1 MINRRRF
8 LSVSLAAAAA
18 PIGSSF
24 AQAPAGGKMPR
35 VAYVWLFNVG
45 PSAPY
50 QPAFRARMSELGWVE
65 GKTFVAEYRS
75 ADGDPKK
82 LAAIMDEMVG
92 AKVDVIVAMCTPE
105 AIAAR
110 KATTTIPIVVTAVG
124 DPIAAGLV
132 KSMSRPDTNVTGVSA
147 VLLPLSA
154 KRMELLREISPRIRK
169 ASVVWNPVRKD
180 NEPEVK
186 IMQESGKK
194 VGIELQSYPVRSR
207 EEFATALDFL
217 ETDGTQAVLN
227 GGDTLLSL
235 EAPALVAKAAK
246 MRIPAVYESRYFVD
260 VGGLMSYGPNFPQM
274 HRRAADYV
282 DKILRGAKPADLPIE
297 EPTRFELVINRKT
310 AAAMGLTIPSEILMR
325 ADYIVD

>member
-1 MINRRRF
+1 MSHRRRF
-8 LSVSLAAAAA
+8 LAAIIAAASI
-18 PIGSSF
+18 PIFVHG
-24 AQAPAGGKMPR
+24 QAPGSGKLPR
-35 VAYVWLFNVG
+35 VAYVWLFDVG

-50 QPAFRARMSELGWVE
+50 QPAFRERMAELGWVE
-65 GKTFVAEYRS
+65 GKTFAADYRS
-75 ADGDPKK
+75 AQGSQEK
-82 LAAIMDEMVG
+82 LAAIMKELVDS
-92 AKVDVIVAMCTPE
+92 KVDVIVAMCTPE

-124 DPIAAGLV
+124 DPVAAGLV
-132 KSMSRPDTNVTGVSA
+132 NNLRRPDTNVTGVSA

-154 KRMELLREISPRIRK
+154 KRMELLREMSPRIRK

-186 IMQESGKK
+186 IMQEAGKK
-194 VGIELQSYPVRSR
+194 IGIDLQSYPVRSR
-207 EEFATALDFL
+207 EEFATALDFM

-235 EAPALVAKAAK
+235 EAKALVARAAK
-246 MRIPAVYESRYFVD
+246 LKIPAVYESRYFVD

-297 EPTRFELVINRKT
+297 EPTRFELVVNRK
-310 AAAMGLTIPSEILMR
+310 AAATMGVTIPASILMR
-325 ADYIVD
+325 ADVVIE

>member
-1 MINRRRF
+1 MIHRRRF
-8 LSVSLAAAAA
+8 LAAALALAAIPTAQ
-18 PIGSSF
+18 G
-24 AQAPAGGKMPR
+24 QAPAPGKIPR
-35 VAYVWLFNVG
+35 VAYVWLFDVG

-50 QPAFRARMSELGWVE
+50 QPAFRQRMAELGWVE
-65 GKTFVAEYRS
+65 GKTVVADYRS
-75 ADGDPKK
+75 AEGSQEK
-82 LAAIMDEMVG
+82 LAAIMKELVDS
-92 AKVDVIVAMCTPE
+92 KVDVIVAMCTPE

-124 DPIAAGLV
+124 DPVAAGLV
-132 KSMSRPDTNVTGVSA
+132 SNLRRPDTNVTGVSA

-154 KRMELLREISPRIRK
+154 KRMELLREMSPRIRK

-186 IMQESGKK
+186 IMQEAGKK
-194 VGIELQSYPVRSR
+194 IGIDLQSYPVRSR
-207 EEFATALDFL
+207 EEFATALDFM

-235 EAPALVAKAAK
+235 EAKTLVARAAK
-246 MRIPAVYESRYFVD
+246 LKIPAVYESRYFVD

-274 HRRAADYV
+274 HRHAADYV

-297 EPTRFELVINRKT
+297 EPTRFELVVNKK
-310 AAAMGLTIPSEILMR
+310 AAAMMGITIPAGILMR
-325 ADYIVD
+325 ADAVIE

>member
-1 MINRRRF
+1 MEE
-8 LSVSLAAAAA
+8 L
-18 PIGSSF
+18 
-24 AQAPAGGKMPR
+24 
-35 VAYVWLFNVG
+35 VAN
-45 PSAPY
+45 
-50 QPAFRARMSELGWVE
+50 
-65 GKTFVAEYRS
+65 
-75 ADGDPKK
+75 
-82 LAAIMDEMVG
+82 
-92 AKVDVIVAMCTPE
+92 KVDVIVAMCTPE

-110 KATTTIPIVVTAVG
+110 KVTTTIPIVVTAMG

-132 KSMSRPDTNVTGVSA
+132 KSMRQPDTNVTGVSA

-186 IMQESGKK
+186 TMQEAGRK
-194 VGIELQSYPVRSR
+194 VGIDLQSYPVRSR
-207 EEFATALDFL
+207 EEFATALEFL

-235 EAPALVAKAAK
+235 EAPALIAKAAK

-274 HRRAADYV
+274 HRRAAEYV
-282 DKILRGAKPADLPIE
+282 DKILRGAKPGELPIE
-297 EPTRFELVINRKT
+297 QPDTLDLTVNLSAARAIGLSIPASVLAQATRVI
-310 AAAMGLTIPSEILMR
+310 
-325 ADYIVD
+325 D